1 MNMFKRVLL
10 SASGL
15 TLIFLVTQPAFS
27 SATNTQDYLEIG
39 SEPLTPGEPNKDYL
53 PVVTP
58 NGRTLDFKIVDG
70 VKVFH
75 LVAEEVNHEFAP
87 GLKAKCWGYNNGV
100 HGPTIEAV
108 QGDRVRIYVTNKLP
122 EATTVHWHGLI
133 VPSGMDGVSGIS
145 QPPIGVGETFVYEFT
160 LLQHGTF
167 MYHSHHDS
175 MTQEALGLTGMFIIH
190 PRKQDERP
198 KVDRDFVILL
208 HEWRIDA
215 DTSRPNPLEM
225 TDFNVLTMNGK
236 VFPAAAPLVIKQGQR
251 VRIRFGNL
259 SSQDHHPIHFHG
271 YEFNLT
277 AEDGAS
283 IPPEHQRKGST
294 VLVAVGQTR
303 DIEFVA
309 NNPGD
314 WVFHCHMLHH
324 MMNQMGHNF
333 PNMIGINAEKVNSVM
348 QKLIPDYMTMGETGM
363 EPMMGMSLPKNTIA
377 MLAPNGPFNVPIDMG
392 GMANVMKVRPDITS
406 YADPGW
412 YKNPKGTQAWPATE
426 EELSRDAI
434 KVKVGKSNKMKAHMH
449 HH

>member
-1 MNMFKRVLL
+1 MNMFKRALL
-10 SASGL
+10 AASGL
-15 TLIFLVTQPAFS
+15 TLVFLLTQSALS
-27 SATNTQDYLEIG
+27 SATNTKDYFEIG
-39 SEPLTPGEPNKDYL
+39 SAPLTPGEPNKDYL

-133 VPSGMDGVSGIS
+133 LPSGMDGVSGIS

-190 PRKQDERP
+190 PRKDESP

-283 IPPEHQRKGST
+283 IAPEHQRKGST

-333 PNMIGINAEKVNSVM
+333 PNLIGVNSDKM
-348 QKLIPDYMTMGETGM
+348 DPLMRELIPDYMTMGQTGM
-363 EPMMGMSLPKNTIA
+363 EPMTGMALPKNTIA
-377 MLAPNGPFNVPIDMG
+377 MLAPNGPFNTPIDMG
-392 GMANVMKVRPDITS
+392 GMANVLKVRPDITN
-406 YADPGW
+406 YEDPGW
-412 YKNPKGTQAWPATE
+412 YKNPKGTQAWPATA
-426 EELSRDAI
+426 EELSRDSI
-434 KVKVGKSNKMKAHMH
+434 KVKASQSNKVMPPMH